1 VISIAQKRPRLSFRI
16 AFWLAMSVLV
26 TQLLA
31 MQFHHHDLSE
41 TDSGCVSCTIGAM
54 PPAPPSSAAP
64 KIALLLQLVYRLAD
78 EPVLLGPPDRRS
90 YLSPCAQAPPR
101 RLFPI

>member
-1 VISIAQKRPRLSFRI
+1 MGI
-16 AFWLAMSVLV
+16 LV
-26 TQLLA
+26 MQMLA

-41 TDSGCVSCTIGAM
+41 TDSGCVSCNIGAM

-64 KIALLLQLVYRLAD
+64 KIALLLQLVYRLAA
-78 EPVLLGPPDRRS
+78 EPALLTPPDLKS